1 MFHYLNIC
9 LCCSLLMRPRPPE
22 LVIFFLSFFWSLLD
36 RTDIEESRQER
47 EREGKRKC
55 VSGNGPGWNQTQA
68 GSPAQPEPLQVFLRK
83 VFFFS
88 TFIFLLV
95 ISCVNV
101 FVKVL
106 SSS

>member
-1 MFHYLNIC
+1 
-9 LCCSLLMRPRPPE
+9 MRPRPPE

-36 RTDIEESRQER
+36 RKDIEESRQER

-83 VFFFS
+83 VFFFLPLF
-88 TFIFLLV
+88 FIGNFLCKC
-95 ISCVNV
+95 IC
-101 FVKVL
+101 
-106 SSS
+106 

>member
-1 MFHYLNIC
+1 
-9 LCCSLLMRPRPPE
+9 MRPRPPE
-22 LVIFFLSFFWSLLD
+22 LVIFFLFFFWFLLD

-47 EREGKRKC
+47 EREGRKKC

-68 GSPAQPEPLQVFLRK
+68 GSPAQPERLQVFLRK
-83 VFFFS
+83 VFFFYLYFS
-88 TFIFLLV
+88 LL

-106 SSS
+106 CSS